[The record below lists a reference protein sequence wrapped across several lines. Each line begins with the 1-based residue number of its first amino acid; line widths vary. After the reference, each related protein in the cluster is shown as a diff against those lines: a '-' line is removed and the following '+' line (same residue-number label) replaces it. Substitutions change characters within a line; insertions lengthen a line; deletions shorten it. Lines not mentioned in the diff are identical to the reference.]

1 VPEPVFDPLA
11 EARAQAVRRILE
23 SRGER
28 PADDPTD
35 LRALVARA
43 NEASAATKELS
54 ALLPTRLEAA
64 VGRAIAEDASG
75 VSERLEEIQDDTT
88 EIGDAVARVEL
99 DLLAERLG
107 RIEDLEMIIE
117 LFGGGIK
124 AIRSDLAR
132 LGERLDRI
140 EGRLDAVAPSPAAE
154 TPSSPRQAY
163 RSLFARTEPR
173 GSDPAERSA

>member
-1 VPEPVFDPLA
+1 MAEPAFDPLA

-43 NEASAATKELS
+43 NEASIATKELS

-64 VGRAIAEDASG
+64 VGRAVAEEGAG
-75 VSERLEEIQDDTT
+75 VAEALEELQDDTN
-88 EIGDAVARVEL
+88 EIAGTVARVEQ

-107 RIEDLEMIIE
+107 RIEDLEVIIE

-124 AIRSDLAR
+124 AIRNDLAR
-132 LGERLDRI
+132 LNERLDRI
-140 EGRLDAVAPSPAAE
+140 ERRLDTLSPAPPAE
-154 TPSSPRQAY
+154 TPASPRQAY

-173 GSDPAERSA
+173 GSDAAEHPA